1 MPADQGTWGNTRPH
15 SWSIREACMNIR
27 RLFSLVWS
35 SVTRWMIVAMVG
47 GGCFLT
53 ACTPTPQ
60 TTDIRHM
67 LPSLLPVFS
76 PLPRNDQPDCVFSR
90 VAVVTERAQTHGGRW
105 EHQDSW
111 PISGGRDGANATSSP
126 VQTTLRPGR

>member
-1 MPADQGTWGNTRPH
+1 
-15 SWSIREACMNIR
+15 MNIR

-67 LPSLLPVFS
+67 LPLFAAGLLPS
-76 PLPRNDQPDCVFSR
+76 P
-90 VAVVTERAQTHGGRW
+90 
-105 EHQDSW
+105 
-111 PISGGRDGANATSSP
+111 
-126 VQTTLRPGR
+126 